1 MSGHMTFHDASAQ
14 KIEPGTVIGVRRRLY
29 DHYGVMSTG
38 ARIIHY
44 TSSRSDLGSDIRVRQ
59 TGFEAFLRGNPV
71 FWSVQF
77 PSREEARQI
86 IALRYR
92 SSMETLPVGSS
103 LWDILFRTGGKL
115 FADAFLKDYDV
126 RSPGEILN
134 RAESRLGE
142 RKYNL
147 VTRNCEHFAF
157 WCATGLSTSQQVEA
171 FLRGGASLLLLF
183 IRTIRHPLIRS
194 LTILQNIAG
203 WRPLFTRDRV
213 FRFASEL
220 PDDLREGIGCDS
232 HLHGTGTSFTV
243 PENFSWGG
251 SVS

>member
-1 MSGHMTFHDASAQ
+1 MTIRNATNPG
-14 KIEPGTVIGVRRRLY
+14 IEPGTVIGVKRCLY
-29 DHYGVMSTG
+29 EHYGVVSTE
-38 ARIIHY
+38 ARVIHY
-44 TSSRSDLGSDIRVRQ
+44 TSSRSDLGRNIRVRQ
-59 TGFEAFLRGNPV
+59 TSIQDFLRKVPA
-71 FWSVQF
+71 FWSVKF

-86 IALRYR
+86 IAERYR

-103 LWDILFRTGGKL
+103 LWDILFRTGGRL
-115 FADAFLKDYDV
+115 LTDALLKSYDV

-171 FLRGGASLLLLF
+171 FLRGGASILPLF
-183 IRTIRHPLIRS
+183 LRAIRHPLIHS
-194 LTILQNIAG
+194 LTILQDIG
-203 WRPLFTRDRV
+203 KWRPLFTVDRV
-213 FRFASEL
+213 FCVASEL
-220 PDDLREGIGCDS
+220 PDDIWEGIGCCS
-232 HLHGTGTSFTV
+232 HPDEDGASFTV
-243 PENFSWGG
+243 PGDLSRIG